1 MTGCTQKATDM
12 KKVLILLAVVF
23 AIASCQNADKKIPS
37 LSDDQKRNALR
48 DSSNYTTIEWLDST
62 SQDLGTVKEGKMV
75 EVSYRFKNTGTHNLI
90 IANASASCGCTKPE
104 IPEEAIA
111 PGSEGVIKAKFD
123 SKGRRSLN
131 EKQIFVNANTNPSNI
146 TLMFRVQVTE

>member
-1 MTGCTQKATDM
+1 M

-23 AIASCQNADKKIPS
+23 AIVSCQTADKKIPS
-37 LSDDQKRNALR
+37 LTDDQKRNSLS
-48 DSSNYTTIEWLDST
+48 DSANYTTIEWLDST

-104 IPEEAIA
+104 IPQEAVA
-111 PGSEGVIKAKFD
+111 PGGEGVIKARFD
-123 SKGRRSLN
+123 SKGRLNLN

>member
-1 MTGCTQKATDM
+1 M
-12 KKVLILLAVVF
+12 KKVLILLAVIC

-37 LSDDQKRNALR
+37 LSDDEKRNALR
-48 DSSNYTTIEWLDST
+48 DSSNYTTIQWLDST
-62 SQDLGTVKEGKMV
+62 TQDLGTVKEGTMV

-104 IPEEAIA
+104 IPKEAIV
-111 PGSEGVIKAKFD
+111 PGGEGVIKAKFD
-123 SKGRRSLN
+123 SKDRPNLN
-131 EKQIFVNANTNPSNI
+131 EKQIFVNANTEPSNI